1 MQREPRFSDFALAEL
16 KPFAEQFPIQYIE
29 GNRRCRLAYRHFTQP
44 QKAEKLVILVNGR
57 AENILKWTEVA
68 YDFYLQGYDVLAFD
82 HRGQGYSQ
90 RLLSDKDKGYID
102 EFRFYADDMAK
113 IIDNV
118 TALESYKA
126 QFLVAHSLGGLI
138 SSFYLANY
146 DHQIKSAVLSA
157 PFFELPLKQPL
168 RDELLIHLMML
179 FGQGERYV
187 FGKTAYKPADLDN
200 NELSFCRTRM
210 KWMNRINRKYPE
222 LSLGGPTFRWVH
234 LCLQA
239 TKQLPKIL
247 PRIEIPVLILQAEKE
262 KIVSN
267 KTLEKLT
274 ALLPQG
280 KQETVSQAKHEILFE
295 QDKRREQALERIFQF
310 VAGNQER

>member
-1 MQREPRFSDFALAEL
+1 MPEIMQREPHFSDFALTEL

-29 GNRRCRLAYRHFTQP
+29 GNRRCRLAYRHFIQP
-44 QKAEKLVILVNGR
+44 EKTEKLIILVNGR
-57 AENILKWTEVA
+57 AENLLKWTEVA
-68 YDFYLQGYDVLAFD
+68 YDFYQQGYDVLAFD

-90 RLLSDKDKGYID
+90 RLLADKEKGYID
-102 EFRFYADDMAK
+102 EFRFYAEDMAK
-113 IIDNV
+113 IIEKV
-118 TALESYKA
+118 TALEAYNE
-126 QFLVAHSLGGLI
+126 QFVVSHSLGGLI
-138 SSFYLANY
+138 SAFYLANY
-146 DHQIKSAVLSA
+146 DHRIKSAVFSA

-168 RDELLIHLMML
+168 RDELLINLMVL

-187 FGKTAYKPADLDN
+187 FGKTAYKPADLEN

-222 LSLGGPTFRWVH
+222 LHLGGPTFRWAH

-247 PRIEIPVLILQAEKE
+247 PRIEIPLLILQAEKE

-274 ALLPQG
+274 ALLPQS
-280 KQETVSQAKHEILFE
+280 KLETIPQAKHEILFE
-295 QDKRREQALERIFQF
+295 QDKCREQALERIFQF
-310 VAGNQER
+310 LG

>member
-1 MQREPRFSDFALAEL
+1 MQREPRFSEFALTEL
-16 KPFAEQFPIQYIE
+16 KPFAEQFPIQYLK
-29 GNRRCRLAYRHFTQP
+29 GNRGCNLAYRHFVHS
-44 QKAEKLVILVNGR
+44 QKTAKLVVLVNGR
-57 AENILKWTEVA
+57 AENLLKWTEVA
-68 YDFYLQGYDVLAFD
+68 YDFYHQGYDVLVFD

-90 RLLSDKDKGYID
+90 RLLKDRQKGYID

-113 IIDNV
+113 IIEKV
-118 TALESYKA
+118 TALSTYNE

-138 SSFYLANY
+138 SAFYLAHY
-146 DHQIKSAVLSA
+146 DHQINATVLSA
-157 PFFELPLKQPL
+157 PLFEMPLKQPL
-168 RDELLIHLMML
+168 RDEFLINLMIL

-210 KWMNRINRKYPE
+210 KWMNRINRKYAE
-222 LSLGGPTFRWVH
+222 LHLGGPTFRWAH
-234 LCLQA
+234 LCLNA

-247 PRIEIPVLILQAEKE
+247 PKIEIPVLILQAEKE

-267 KTLEKLT
+267 NTLEKLT

-280 KQETVSQAKHEILFE
+280 KLDIVSNAKHEILFE
-295 QDKRREQALERIFQF
+295 RDSLRHQVFDQIFQF
-310 VAGNQER
+310 FNSK

>member
-44 QKAEKLVILVNGR
+44 QKAKKLVVLVNGR

-68 YDFYLQGYDVLAFD
+68 YDFYQQGYDVLAFD

-90 RLLSDKDKGYID
+90 RLLKNREKGYID
-102 EFRFYADDMAK
+102 EFHFYADDMAK
-113 IIDNV
+113 IIEKA
-118 TALESYKA
+118 TALSDYNE

-146 DHQIKSAVLSA
+146 DHYIKRAILSA
-157 PFFELPLKQPL
+157 PLFEMPLQQPI
-168 RDELLIHLMML
+168 RDELIINVMML

-222 LSLGGPTFRWVH
+222 LHLGGPTFRWAH

-239 TKQLPKIL
+239 TKKLPQIL

-280 KQETVSQAKHEILFE
+280 KVDTIANAKHEILFE
-295 QDKRREQALERIFQF
+295 QDALRNHVLSRIFQF
-310 VAGNQER
+310 FQ

>member
-1 MQREPRFSDFALAEL
+1 MREPRFSDFALAEL
-16 KPFAEQFPIQYIE
+16 KPFAEQFPIQYTH
-29 GNRRCRLAYRHFTQP
+29 GKRHCRLAYRHFTQP

-57 AENILKWTEVA
+57 AENLLKWTEVA
-68 YDFYLQGYDVLAFD
+68 YDFYQQGYDILAFD

-90 RLLSDKDKGYID
+90 RLLKDRQKGYID

-113 IIDNV
+113 IIEKV
-118 TALESYKA
+118 TALSPYQK
-126 QFLVAHSLGGLI
+126 QFLVSHSLGGLI

-146 DHQIKSAVLSA
+146 DHQIQKAVFSA
-157 PFFELPLKQPL
+157 PLFEMPLKQPL
-168 RDELLIHLMML
+168 RDEFLINLMIL

-222 LSLGGPTFRWVH
+222 LHLGGPTFRWAH
-234 LCLQA
+234 LCLNA
-239 TKQLPKIL
+239 TKQLTYIL
-247 PRIEIPVLILQAEKE
+247 PRIEIPVLILQAERE

-267 KTLEKLT
+267 KNLEKLT

-280 KQETVSQAKHEILFE
+280 KSETVPQAKHEILFE
-295 QDKRREQALERIFQF
+295 RDSLRHQVFEQIFQF
-310 VAGNQER
+310 FNSK